1 MPITNSRPL
10 PDVNFTDKI
19 LDALAIITSPDTR
32 VFTMEGT
39 IRSSK
44 TVTAII
50 GFHLRVQAQTSKLA
64 LIAAQ
69 DLNAIRSN
77 ILEAELGLL
86 TLFPDK
92 YLLRRD
98 KIGTH
103 FVEVI
108 GTGKEILLAGYSD
121 ASKWEKILGKDIET
135 ILIDECN
142 VADKQFVDESFAR
155 QGATNNPITIMT
167 LNGDD
172 PNHPIYQE
180 RINKSLIVGDAP
192 ASTIADMNAV
202 KKKKR
207 GYYYMHF
214 KFTDNPKLTP
224 KMIRDLLALYPKGSH
239 YHKTRVLGERG
250 KWGITIFADY
260 MKPDMI
266 VDLRAIDKNA
276 RPKYPMHVLT
286 IGADIAEK
294 RAHNVYALVGFERD
308 YKWAALLDIM
318 TFQTSQQGR
327 KVGYGQKTELLNAFL
342 DNHHGKPIEGIFVDN
357 SEGNYILDLQNSQIQ
372 HKAPVAP
379 SYKATIK
386 ERIDLLI
393 TLFTRG
399 RFYFDVSC
407 VQAFQAYQSAVW
419 VKGKEGKERED
430 NNLLMNDIMDAVEY
444 AITRHMVAL
453 LQAAKKL

>member
-1 MPITNSRPL
+1 MSAKSLRPIPN
-10 PDVNFTDKI
+10 VEFNDKI
-19 LDALAIITSPDTR
+19 LDALSIVTNPDTR

-50 GFHLRVQAQTSKLA
+50 GFHLRVQMQTSKLA

-86 TLFPDK
+86 TLFPEK
-92 YLLRRD
+92 YKLTKD

-103 FVEVI
+103 YVEVV

-135 ILIDECN
+135 IFIDEAN

-180 RINKSLIVGDAP
+180 RINKSLIVGEVP
-192 ASTIADMNAV
+192 ASTRADMDAV
-202 KKKKR
+202 KRKKR

-214 KFTDNPKLTP
+214 KFTDNPKLTR
-224 KMIRDLLALYPKGSH
+224 KMIRDLLSLYPKGSH

-250 KWGITIFADY
+250 KWGITIFSEY
-260 MKPDMI
+260 MTQDML
-266 VDLRAIDKNA
+266 VDTKAKDANG
-276 RPKYPMHVLT
+276 RPKYPMTLYA
-286 IGADIAEK
+286 IGVDIAEK
-294 RAHNVYALVGFERD
+294 RAHNVYAIVGFERD
-308 YKWAALLDIM
+308 FKFAALVGFVSFE
-318 TFQTSQQGR
+318 TARQGR
-327 KVGYGQKTELLNAFL
+327 KVGYTQKTEILNAFI
-342 DNHHGKPIEGIFVDN
+342 DNHQGKVIEGAFVD
-357 SEGNYILDLQNSQIQ
+357 SAEGNYILDLQNSPIQ
-372 HKAPVAP
+372 RKVPIAP

-393 TLFTRG
+393 TLFSRK
-399 RFYFDVSC
+399 RFFFDISTLK
-407 VQAFQAYQSAVW
+407 AFQAYQSATW

-430 NNLLMNDIMDAVEY
+430 NNLEMNDIMDAVEY
-444 AITRHMVAL
+444 AITRHMNAL
-453 LQAAKKL
+453 LKANRI